1 MTPEQAEAMVRAV
14 LHEVAPDADLD
25 TLRDDADLREAL
37 ELDSLDFLQ
46 VVEILSERSGLRI
59 DEEDYPRLRT
69 LGSAVHWLAPPV
81 VGLPMRKT
89 APTQAS

>member
-25 TLRDDADLREAL
+25 AIRDDADLRETL

-46 VVEILSERSGLRI
+46 VVELLSERSGQRI

-81 VGLPMRKT
+81 VGLPVRK
-89 APTQAS
+89 APPSRAS